1 MKPNLTTFT
10 AGFVRNA
17 ISNVLSGSQPIENES
32 FVHLHNREFNGE
44 VDDDAVDVEEG
55 WYWPRYSKKYHSM
68 ESRIPTF

>member
-1 MKPNLTTFT
+1 M
-10 AGFVRNA
+10 
-17 ISNVLSGSQPIENES
+17 SGSQPIENES
-32 FVHLHNREFNGE
+32 FVHLHNREFYGE